1 MIFRWRPRSVRAY
14 LLAWIIVPIALFI
27 VVDSVALYR
36 NALESANTA
45 YDRMLVTTA
54 YSIGDA
60 LRIEE
65 GQLGASVSYAA
76 LEVYEAEYSTRMI
89 YQISDLAGDYQAIE
103 WGSQI
108 RSYVFQPYTMVKDH
122 RTSYETANVDGVM
135 DGDLRSF
142 VEAYLRQEYENKRLA
157 AKQI

>member
-89 YQISDLAGDYQAIE
+89 YQISDLAGGVVAGDRDLPTYRRRVDKRPSAPSLLEIHEDDY
-103 WGSQI
+103 GSA
-108 RSYVFQPYTMVKDH
+108 RVRV
-122 RTSYETANVDGVM
+122 AVV
-135 DGDLRSF
+135 
-142 VEAYLRQEYENKRLA
+142 
-157 AKQI
+157 

>member
-60 LRIEE
+60 LRIE
-65 GQLGASVSYAA
+65 
-76 LEVYEAEYSTRMI
+76 
-89 YQISDLAGDYQAIE
+89 
-103 WGSQI
+103 
-108 RSYVFQPYTMVKDH
+108 
-122 RTSYETANVDGVM
+122 
-135 DGDLRSF
+135 
-142 VEAYLRQEYENKRLA
+142 
-157 AKQI
+157 

>member
-1 MIFRWRPRSVRAY
+1 MNAVSCKIKKKRCSYSGAFNVTKY
-14 LLAWIIVPIALFI
+14 LK
-27 VVDSVALYR
+27 DK
-36 NALESANTA
+36 ETA
-45 YDRMLVTTA
+45 RFEKA
-54 YSIGDA
+54 KQDA
-60 LRIEE
+60 K
-65 GQLGASVSYAA
+65 
-76 LEVYEAEYSTRMI
+76 
-89 YQISDLAGDYQAIE
+89 ISDLAGDYQAIE